1 MVHGIAHLA
10 VAVTDSAAVLET
22 QAVLGDASSCS
33 LPIPA
38 ALRLVKLVAKSFSS
52 GLLLDTVF
60 ALGTVAALLLF
71 RAFEMDWTTILSNL
85 AALMGVSLLAVAEVT
100 VAGAWLGAALAP
112 EPLFS
117 FCLVV
122 LSHLTMISS

>member
-1 MVHGIAHLA
+1 MALHILPLLSRTVQPCLRLRPFWVMHP
-10 VAVTDSAAVLET
+10 VAVFLFPQPCGWLNWLQKASL
-22 QAVLGDASSCS
+22 LGFFWT
-33 LPIPA
+33 
-38 ALRLVKLVAKSFSS
+38 R
-52 GLLLDTVF
+52 F
-60 ALGTVAALLLF
+60 AFGLGTVAALLLF